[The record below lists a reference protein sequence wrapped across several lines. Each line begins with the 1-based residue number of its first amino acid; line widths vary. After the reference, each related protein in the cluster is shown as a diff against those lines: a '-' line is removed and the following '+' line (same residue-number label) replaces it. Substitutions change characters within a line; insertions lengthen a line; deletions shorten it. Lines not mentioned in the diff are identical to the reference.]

1 MQVVT
6 KGIEKV
12 ILADK
17 ESARTLIHALSDYD
31 AKENYGVQHII
42 GTDNPPMFMVS
53 FDDRDI
59 STVKLEDAE
68 MIAHWMLAL
77 DCTEIIIRR
86 IANE

>member
-1 MQVVT
+1 
-6 KGIEKV
+6 
-12 ILADK
+12 
-17 ESARTLIHALSDYD
+17 
-31 AKENYGVQHII
+31 
-42 GTDNPPMFMVS
+42 MFMVS